1 MFDVMLPSMSSHEE
15 RGGGGGGYI
24 FCSNV
29 PVQCRAFVDGQ
40 KRTWSKVP
48 IMGR

>member
-1 MFDVMLPSMSSHEE
+1 MFEVMLPSMSSYKE
-15 RGGGGGGYI
+15 RKGGGGGGYI

-40 KRTWSKVP
+40 KR
-48 IMGR
+48 I